1 MGLLCCSTSN
11 RKASESPL
19 RARFTVAAS
28 VICIPKPLDSEYGR
42 WLAGDTGP
50 RTPAH
55 PAGRITL
62 IGGSGAHVLRPP
74 GSRTPSRRFCLSTRQ
89 FFLLLPADDVHSALS
104 GAISAAL
111 AVPPLESLPNG

>member
-50 RTPAH
+50 RTATH
-55 PAGRITL
+55 PAGRLALTR
-62 IGGSGAHVLRPP
+62 GSGTHFFRPSGP
-74 GSRTPSRRFCLSTRQ
+74 RTPSRRFCLSTRQ
-89 FFLLLPADDVHSALS
+89 FFLLLPADDVHSAL
-104 GAISAAL
+104 
-111 AVPPLESLPNG
+111 